1 MFDSLLDTLGRSWWE
16 YPLVLAICGFDA
28 VIPVLPSETVLLTA
42 GIVAAE
48 GSMVLGLVI
57 VMAAIG
63 GFLGDNLA
71 YAIGHSA
78 DERVYRWF
86 ARGKKRKARLA
97 WAQRELN
104 RHGGPLVMV
113 ARFVPG
119 GRTATTVSCGML
131 DFPYRTFLVFDAIG
145 SVLWATLNTGI
156 GFIGG
161 HAFEGRPLVAFAVS
175 FAVAL
180 AFGGIVELARW
191 LHRRAKEQQARE
203 ESPVSL

>member
-42 GIVAAE
+42 GILAAD
-48 GSMVLGLVI
+48 GSMVLALVI
-57 VMAAIG
+57 GMAAIG

-71 YAIGHSA
+71 YAIGNSA
-78 DERVYRWF
+78 DERVHRWF
-86 ARGKKRKARLA
+86 ARGRKRKARLE
-97 WAQRELN
+97 WAQRELD

-156 GFIGG
+156 GFVGG
-161 HAFEGRPLVAFAVS
+161 HAFEDRPFVAFAVS
-175 FAVAL
+175 FTVAL
-180 AFGGIVELARW
+180 ALGGSIELF
-191 LHRRAKEQQARE
+191 RRMRRQTRAQQARA
-203 ESPVSL
+203 ESPAQL